1 MRADTLG
8 SNPKT
13 LRRPNRAAPSIL
25 QLGWG
30 HFWLFTAILGGL
42 LGMFGIIFAAHL
54 STL

>member
-1 MRADTLG
+1 LSVT
-8 SNPKT
+8 
-13 LRRPNRAAPSIL
+13 

-42 LGMFGIIFAAHL
+42 LGLFGIIFAAHL

>member
-1 MRADTLG
+1 MRTDALT
-8 SNPKT
+8 PKT
-13 LRRPNRAAPSIL
+13 WRRPNRSALSVT

-42 LGMFGIIFAAHL
+42 LGLFGIIFAAHL

>member
-1 MRADTLG
+1 MRTDTMT
-8 SNPKT
+8 PKT
-13 LRRPNRAAPSIL
+13 WRRPNRSAMSVT

-42 LGMFGIIFAAHL
+42 LGLFGIIFAAHL

>member
-1 MRADTLG
+1 MRADPLT
-8 SNPKT
+8 SKT
-13 LRRPNRAAPSIL
+13 RRRPHRLAGNVM

-42 LGMFGIIFAAHL
+42 LGMFGIIVAAHL